1 MLPPMLLVLSL
12 GCAYTIGSG
21 LTAGALDELGAKGRS
36 DGVEGTLDRV
46 LERQLLTELGHQLG
60 QGLSSGATD
69 IDAEQK
75 QRLEQTIDELILVA
89 SRRAGHGLRTEVSPE
104 LREMVQK
111 DIVRAL
117 SEGMR
122 GELGDSLEA
131 TVDRV
136 VSRAVGTLRREL
148 RDDETRQALTDLL
161 TESVYYSM
169 REGNEITPGV
179 GETLQTTVTENM
191 LMPIE
196 SSVGGITEL
205 IARQVT
211 ETVSEST
218 RRTENTLRSVIGAL
232 VVAIGIIAIM
242 YFVRN
247 RQAQRFQSR
256 SMAAERNAKS
266 IDAALLMLDD
276 ETRANVEAKLREVR
290 RIDADGEP
298 VTVKRSEDYVR
309 RR

>member
-1 MLPPMLLVLSL
+1 MLLLLSL
-12 GCAYTIGSG
+12 SGCAYTIGSG
-21 LTAGALDELGAKGRS
+21 LTAGVLDEVQGKGKS
-36 DGVEGTLDRV
+36 EGVEGTLDRV

-69 IDAEQK
+69 IDPEQK
-75 QRLEQTIDELILVA
+75 KRLEQTIDELILVA

-136 VSRAVGTLRREL
+136 VARAVGSLRREL
-148 RDDETRQALTDLL
+148 RDDDTRQALTDLL
-161 TESVYYSM
+161 SESVYFAM
-169 REGNEITPGV
+169 REGNDITPAV
-179 GETLQTTVTENM
+179 GETLQATVTENM

-205 IARQVT
+205 IARQVSD
-211 ETVSEST
+211 TVTEST
-218 RRTENTLRSVIGAL
+218 RRTERTLQSVIGAL
-232 VVAIGIIAIM
+232 VVLLGLGVIA

-247 RQAQRFQSR
+247 AQVRRLQER
-256 SMAAERNAKS
+256 SAAAERAVKG

-276 ETRANVEAKLREVR
+276 DTRQAVETKLRDIR
-290 RIDADGEP
+290 RIDEP
-298 VTVKRSEDYVR
+298 LHPPSPQRSEDYVR

>member
-1 MLPPMLLVLSL
+1 MLLLSL
-12 GCAYTIGSG
+12 VACAYTIGSG
-21 LTAGALDELGAKGRS
+21 LTAGVMDEVQGKGRS
-36 DGVEGTLDRV
+36 DGIEGPLDRV

-60 QGLSSGATD
+60 QGLTSGATD
-69 IDAEQK
+69 IDPEQK
-75 QRLEQTIDELILVA
+75 QRLEQTIEELILVA

-122 GELGDSLEA
+122 GELGDSLES

-136 VSRAVGTLRREL
+136 VARAIGTLRREL

-161 TESVYYSM
+161 TESVYFAM
-169 REGNEITPGV
+169 REGNDITPGV

-196 SSVGGITEL
+196 TSVGGITEQ
-205 IARQVT
+205 IARQVS

-218 RRTENTLRSVIGAL
+218 RRTENTLRSVIGVL
-232 VVAIGIIAIM
+232 IVLMGAIVIA

-247 RQAQRFQSR
+247 RQVQRLQQRSAQ
-256 SMAAERNAKS
+256 AERAAKG
-266 IDAALLMLDD
+266 IDAALLLLDE
-276 ETRANVEAKLREVR
+276 ETRASVQQKLQELR
-290 RIDADGEP
+290 RIDDAGAP
-298 VTVKRSEDYVR
+298 PPASRSEDYVR

>member
-1 MLPPMLLVLSL
+1 MLLLLV

-21 LTAGALDELGAKGRS
+21 ITAGALDEVQGKGRS
-36 DGVEGTLDRV
+36 GGVEGTLDRV
-46 LERQLLTELGHQLG
+46 LERELLTELGHQLG

-75 QRLEQTIDELILVA
+75 ARLEQTIDELILVA
-89 SRRAGHGLRTEVSPE
+89 ARRAGHGLRTEVSPE

-111 DIVRAL
+111 DIVHAL

-122 GELGDSLEA
+122 GELGESLES

-136 VSRAVGTLRREL
+136 VAKAIGTLRREL
-148 RDDETRQALTDLL
+148 RDDDTRQALTDLL
-161 TESVYYSM
+161 TESVYFAM
-169 REGNEITPGV
+169 REGNDITPAV
-179 GETLQTTVTENM
+179 GETLQATVTENM

-205 IARQVT
+205 IARQVS

-218 RRTENTLRSVIGAL
+218 RRTERTLQSVISVL
-232 VVAIGIIAIM
+232 VVGIGVMAVL
-242 YFVRN
+242 YFIRNVQVR
-247 RQAQRFQSR
+247 RLQERSAQ
-256 SMAAERNAKS
+256 AERTAKG

-276 ETRANVEAKLREVR
+276 DTRASVEQKLREIR
-290 RIDADGEP
+290 RIDGVGSPAPEQ
-298 VTVKRSEDYVR
+298 RSEDYVR